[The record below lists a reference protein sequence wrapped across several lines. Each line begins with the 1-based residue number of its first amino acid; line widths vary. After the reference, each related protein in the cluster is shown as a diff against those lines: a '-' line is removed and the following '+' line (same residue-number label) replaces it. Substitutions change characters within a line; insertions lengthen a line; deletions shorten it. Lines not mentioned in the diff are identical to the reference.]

1 MARERLEAVSEITG
15 TIRQSSFELTS
26 RKIEKDMAV
35 VGIIP
40 ARLASSRLPRKLLL
54 NETGKTLIQHTWEAA
69 VQCDLLDA
77 VVIATDSAEIAAEAE
92 RFGAR
97 ALMTGECANG
107 TERVARALEILAA
120 DGSHPEMI
128 VNIQGDEPEIDPAS
142 IALCVRGLQARPECE
157 MATLANPITELEQL
171 TSPACVKVV
180 LAANGNALYF
190 SRAPIPHSRDIPASD
205 WLADPPGYQPI
216 PWLQHVGLYAYRSD
230 FLRAFVQLPPSP
242 LETIEQLEQL
252 RALQA
257 GVAIHVEVTAHRSSG
272 IDTPEDYAAF
282 VERSR

>member
-1 MARERLEAVSEITG
+1 
-15 TIRQSSFELTS
+15 
-26 RKIEKDMAV
+26 MAV

-40 ARLASSRLPRKLLL
+40 ARLESSRLPRKLLL
-54 NETGKTLIQHTWEAA
+54 RETGKSLIQHTWEAT
-69 VQCDLLDA
+69 VRCDLLDE
-77 VVIATDSAEIAAEAE
+77 VVIATDSVEIATEAEA
-92 RFGAR
+92 FGAR
-97 ALMTGECANG
+97 ALLTGECANG
-107 TERVARALEILAA
+107 TERAARAIELLAA
-120 DGSHPEMI
+120 DGVAPEI
-128 VNIQGDEPEIDPAS
+128 VVNIQGDEPEIDPAS
-142 IALCVRGLQARPECE
+142 IAACVRGLQSRPDCE

-180 LAANGNALYF
+180 LASNGSALYF

-216 PWLQHVGLYAYRSD
+216 PWLQHIGLYAYRSE
-230 FLRAFVQLPPSP
+230 FLQAFVQLPPSP

-257 GVAIHVEVTAHRSSG
+257 GVAIHVVVTAERSQG

-282 VERSR
+282 VERCRNATPPQ